1 MEGAIKEEITLS
13 KRFTKCVNIK
23 CNSFF
28 ILDSKKAISQW
39 GLFCPDCRSKLSV
52 SHIVQCRNCQSIVNI
67 FPVEIREEPT
77 IYYVDKC
84 SKCTRSIEN
93 RLKSTPCFFDEAFV

>member
-1 MEGAIKEEITLS
+1 MEGIIKKGITLS
-13 KRFTKCVNIK
+13 KKFTKCVNIK
-23 CNSFF
+23 CNSVF
-28 ILDSKKAISQW
+28 ILDSKEAISQL
-39 GLFCPDCRSKLSV
+39 GLFCPRCRNKLCV
-52 SHIVQCRNCQSIVNI
+52 SHIVQCRNCQSVINI

-93 RLKSTPCFFDEAFV
+93 KLESTPCFFDEAFV